1 MFFVNL
7 NNKEKRET
15 FEIGQPNTGDI
26 NSIIEL
32 QKQVVSHMN
41 TSGWYQVSTPEE
53 IEQAVNDNQNY
64 LCLSVKH
71 EKKLVAFAYVILNP
85 DIEHN
90 LYCDLK
96 ENGIDFSYDSDD
108 YAIFETSFVSPEY
121 RGYGLQSFLIKAL
134 LSWTKLIG
142 KKAICAT
149 IHPDNIYSERNFV
162 KNGYVNITEQPLNKY
177 GNKRNYFIK
186 L

>member
-7 NNKEKRET
+7 NNKENRET
-15 FEIGQPNTGDI
+15 FEIEQPNASDI

-32 QKQVVSHMN
+32 QNEVVSHMN
-41 TSGWYQVSTPEE
+41 ASGWYQMSTQEE
-53 IEQAVNDNQNY
+53 IEKAINDNRNY

-71 EKKLVAFAYVILNP
+71 EGKLIAFAYVILTP

-96 ENGIDFSYDSDD
+96 KNGIDFSYDSND

-121 RGYGLQSFLIKAL
+121 RGYGLQAFLIKAL
-134 LSWTKLIG
+134 SNWTKLIG

-149 IHPDNIYSERNFV
+149 IHPDNIYSERNFA
-162 KNGYVNITEQPLNKY
+162 KNGYVNITELPLSKH
-177 GNKRNYFIK
+177 GSKRNYFILK
-186 L
+186 